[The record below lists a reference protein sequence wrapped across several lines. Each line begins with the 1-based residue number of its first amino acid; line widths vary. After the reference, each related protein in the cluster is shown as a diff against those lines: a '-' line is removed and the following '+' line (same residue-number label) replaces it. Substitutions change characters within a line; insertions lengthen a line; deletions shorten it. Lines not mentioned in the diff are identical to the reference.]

1 MTHGWLPLHL
11 ACHKD
16 ASPGA
21 IRVLLEYFPE
31 AAKVSKIAESTKQ
44 SMSEHC
50 SSPSHSHSP
59 SSNYEIPPNTQIG
72 GKLCGSLPLH
82 LATRNGC
89 DSEILKMLFEAYP
102 GALDKKNSMG
112 DTPWQSLDVSSIL

>member
-21 IRVLLEYFPE
+21 IRVLLEYYPE
-31 AAKVSKIAESTKQ
+31 AAK
-44 SMSEHC
+44 
-50 SSPSHSHSP
+50 
-59 SSNYEIPPNTQIG
+59 IG

-112 DTPWQSLDVSSIL
+112 DTPWQSLDAKSQRSLSAMSDEIASH